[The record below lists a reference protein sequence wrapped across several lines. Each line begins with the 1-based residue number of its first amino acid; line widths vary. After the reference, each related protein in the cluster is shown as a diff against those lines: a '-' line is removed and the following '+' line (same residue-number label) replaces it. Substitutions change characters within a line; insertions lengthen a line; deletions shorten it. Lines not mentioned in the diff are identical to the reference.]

1 MTKALGLTL
10 ALVLSLALTAAAE
23 QGKGTI
29 KSIDPADQSFTLE
42 DGTKLSVSPGT
53 LSDLAPGEKVEAV
66 YEVRGGKNVVTNLDR
81 RTSGSETSN
90 FGARSENLRPLEQ
103 GE

>member
-1 MTKALGLTL
+1 MMKALGLTL

-23 QGKGTI
+23 QGKGAI

-42 DGTKLSVSPGT
+42 DGTTLSVSPGT
-53 LSDLAPGEKVEAV
+53 LSDLAPGQKVEAV
-66 YEVRGGKNVVTNLDR
+66 YETRDGKKVITNLYR
-81 RTSGSETSN
+81 
-90 FGARSENLRPLEQ
+90 FGAREQYFVSPGTLEQ